1 MAMFSVDLGISL
13 PEMAREEVQKQI
25 AFLSEK
31 ITNSRFS
38 EDGTRLQFDAP
49 PPLGEMLSARITEL
63 ARRLDNALRHVQRKT
78 VFRSSRCDTVTFAQD
93 VSWEGVSMVGP
104 GQVALSG
111 VPLQLFR
118 YFDRLFNGFGSA
130 WTLEQVM
137 VPTLVPSSVLS
148 RCDYFRSFPHSLTFA
163 GHLRPDAGVIS
174 RFRARHEAARAL
186 DHESLG
192 DMETPEACLSPA
204 VCYHIYHLNEN
215 QKLPQ
220 AGRNFAVC
228 GKCFRYESRNMI
240 DLRRLW
246 DFTMR
251 EIVFLGSRDSVQSSR
266 ARSIDM
272 MCEFLEQ
279 HRLAGEIRTASD
291 PFFIAPEAAPKTC
304 FQLSSE
310 SKFEVSL
317 LLPGGERIAVASHNY
332 HADFFGRAFNIILE
346 PAGHSHTGCVAF
358 GLERWVYA
366 FLAQH
371 GSDLRNWPA
380 IVRSAAE
387 FRQV

>member
-1 MAMFSVDLGISL
+1 MAMFSIDLGISL

-25 AFLSEK
+25 TFLSEE
-31 ITNSRFS
+31 ISNSRFS

-78 VFRSSRCDTVTFAQD
+78 IFRSSWCETLTFAED
-93 VSWEGVSMVGP
+93 VSWDGVSMLGP

-111 VPLQLFR
+111 LPLHLFR

-130 WTLEQVM
+130 WCLEHVM
-137 VPTLVPSSVLS
+137 VPALVPSSALS

-163 GHLRPDAGVIS
+163 SHLRPEADVIS
-174 RFRARHEAARAL
+174 RFRVRHETAKAL
-186 DHESLG
+186 DQESLA

-204 VCYHIYHLNEN
+204 VCYHIYHLNQN
-215 QKLPQ
+215 QKLPH
-220 AGRNFAVC
+220 AGRTFAVC

-251 EIVFLGSRDSVQSSR
+251 EIVFLGNRESVQSSR
-266 ARSIDM
+266 GRSIDM

-317 LLPGGERIAVASHNY
+317 LLPEGERIAVASHNY
-332 HADFFGRAFNIILE
+332 HADFFGRAFNIMLE
-346 PAGHSHTGCVAF
+346 SSGHSHTGCVAF

-371 GSDLRNWPA
+371 GSDVGKWPA
-380 IVRSAAE
+380 IVRKAAE
-387 FRQV
+387 FR

>member
-25 AFLSEK
+25 TFLSEK
-31 ITNSRFS
+31 ISNSRFS

-49 PPLGEMLSARITEL
+49 PPLGDMLSARITEL
-63 ARRLDNALRHVQRKT
+63 ARRLENALRNVPRKT
-78 VFRSSRCDTVTFAQD
+78 IFRSSACDSATFARN

-111 VPLQLFR
+111 LPLHLFR
-118 YFDRLFNGFGSA
+118 YFDRLFESFGSA
-130 WTLEQVM
+130 WVVEHVM

-163 GHLRPDAGVIS
+163 GHLKPDAGVIS
-174 RFRARHEAARAL
+174 SFRARHETAKSL
-186 DHESLG
+186 DHESLA

-215 QKLPQ
+215 RALPA
-220 AGRNFAVC
+220 AGRTFAIW
-228 GKCFRYESRNMI
+228 GKCFRFENKNMV

-251 EIVFLGSRDSVQSSR
+251 EVVFLGSRETVENSRGQS
-266 ARSIDM
+266 IEM

-291 PFFIAPEAAPKTC
+291 PFFVAPEAASKAC

-317 LLPGGERIAVASHNY
+317 FLPEGERIAVASHNY
-332 HADFFGRAFNIILE
+332 HGDFFGRAFNITVE
-346 PAGHSHTGCVAF
+346 PLGHSHTACVAF

-371 GSDLRNWPA
+371 GSDISRWPP
-380 IVRSAAE
+380 IVRSALE
-387 FRQV
+387 FR